1 MFTGMA
7 WTSRALAQSPAPVIG
22 KDSRS
27 QLPSRSIHGARSWV
41 GQEVNSGWLICWM
54 FGSIPGPM
62 RPVTSLGSSLK
73 RVDIQ
78 KARPV
83 LLATAAL

>member
-1 MFTGMA
+1 M
-7 WTSRALAQSPAPVIG
+7 
-22 KDSRS
+22 
-27 QLPSRSIHGARSWV
+27 